1 MEFVYF
7 NIQLL
12 KVNMVL
18 YLRRYIPDAV
28 MRMRRKMQG
37 RVIWKENYTIN
48 DMISNAL
55 SRTEIKYK

>member
-1 MEFVYF
+1 
-7 NIQLL
+7 
-12 KVNMVL
+12 
-18 YLRRYIPDAV
+18 
-28 MRMRRKMQG
+28 MRRKMQG